1 MFNIFPLFEE
11 TQRLPLE
18 NSDVLQGLVGKL
30 YLKVLVN
37 ALLCVQAIY
46 LYELKLLHESEI
58 LQGKAL
64 LISNL

>member
-18 NSDVLQGLVGKL
+18 NSDVLQRLVGKW
-30 YLKVLVN
+30 YLKVPVN

-46 LYELKLLHESEI
+46 LYELNLLHENEI
-58 LQGKAL
+58 LQGKAS
-64 LISNL
+64 LINNL